1 MAHTY
6 TVLLTK
12 CVSEI
17 AFGTIESSIIASQ
30 NWEHWLTYVLVVGF
44 FAANV
49 ATEYWKQKALAN
61 FGALYVV
68 PIFQVVV
75 IVGGITFGAIYFEEL
90 ETMNPANIFFFIIAI
105 LITLTGVGK
114 Y

>member
-1 MAHTY
+1 M
-6 TVLLTK
+6 
-12 CVSEI
+12 SEI
-17 AFGTIESSIIASQ
+17 LFGTIESSNIASQ
-30 NWEHWLTYVLVVGF
+30 NWGHWLTYALVIAF
-44 FAANV
+44 LAANV

-75 IVGGITFGAIYFEEL
+75 IVGGITFGVIYFEEL
-90 ETMNPANIFFFIIAI
+90 ETMETANIIFFIIAI

-114 Y
+114 KYICLTCIFFKF